1 MKKWLGIVI
10 FIFFLTSLLCPS
22 FSFSQTPQEQY
33 QAKQKEIEELEKKIA
48 ELQQTEKTLSSQ
60 ITYMNSQIKLTSLK
74 ISQTEEQIATL
85 TEKIGRLEVSLDS
98 LAQVL
103 GRRIAATY
111 KKGSIDSLALF
122 FSSKRFSEFVVRFK
136 YLKVMQIHDR
146 KLLLSMEETRTNY
159 DEQKTEIEKL
169 KEKLESQKRLL
180 AQQKKDKEYLL
191 GVTRNDEKRFRE
203 MLAAARAEATA
214 IERILAGQGEVAQI
228 GPIKTGATV
237 GYMIS
242 GRSACSTGTHL
253 HFEVQVGGG
262 HQDPAKYL
270 KNVSLKYDYDTGK
283 IPEFISPS
291 GSWDWPVD
299 EPILVEQIY
308 GMSYWARV
316 LNYYGGGPH
325 TGIDLYS
332 ESSLKVKAVRDG
344 TLFRGSISCGGGT
357 LRYARVDQAD
367 GIQTYYLH
375 LN

>member
-1 MKKWLGIVI
+1 MKKWLGIVF
-10 FIFFLTSLLCPS
+10 FIFLLASLLCPS

-33 QAKQKEIEELEKKIA
+33 QAKQKEIEELEQKIA

-60 ITYMNSQIKLTSLK
+60 ITFMDSQIKLTSLK

-85 TEKIGRLEVSLDS
+85 TSKIGRLEVSLDS
-98 LAQVL
+98 LAQIL
-103 GRRIAATY
+103 GKRIAATY
-111 KKGSIDSLALF
+111 KKGSIDSLSLF
-122 FSSKRFSEFVVRFK
+122 FSSKRFSEFVTRYK

-169 KEKLESQKRLL
+169 KEKLELQKKLL

-203 MLAAARAEATA
+203 MLAQARAEATA

-228 GPIKTGATV
+228 GPIKTGETIGTYIYGA
-237 GYMIS
+237 
-242 GRSACSTGTHL
+242 SACSSGTHL
-253 HFEVQVGGG
+253 HFEVVKDGS
-262 HQDPAKYL
+262 HQNPASFL
-270 KNVSLKYDYDTGK
+270 KNISLTFESNVVSFSSG
-283 IPEFISPS
+283 
-291 GSWDWPVD
+291 GSWDWPIV
-299 EPILVEQIY
+299 EPIRITQEY
-308 GMSYWARV
+308 GDTFWSRLGW
-316 LNYYGGGPH
+316 YGGGPH
-325 TGIDLYS
+325 TGIDMAS
-332 ESSLKVKAVRDG
+332 GSFENPGPRTTKAVRDG